1 MSSKAGKKRKA
12 PDVKGAE
19 EQKGGD
25 TVRVVTAAAVLKAG
39 AASIVASAGDDKAE
53 LRALVSSAQTLR
65 ESAESK
71 LEASKGGWVQAVAGA
86 GGEDVLLGVSKSAI
100 SFSPS
105 SIPAAAA
112 GSGVLRVEQKMERCQ
127 RRSCSN
133 DVASGAAPC
142 DECDQFCCT
151 DCIAECKGIG
161 VGFCGKRLCWDCG
174 MNCDLGNIRGDFGNI
189 LRCGAMLCN
198 VCIVSTPCENDVGGC
213 QDCFDSYVCPCRDC
227 SPDSTDSDQSEG
239 CY

>member
-39 AASIVASAGDDKAE
+39 AASISAGDDKAE